1 MSNYLEPGQKV
12 WFWYLRYN
20 KNDVL
25 EVTVLHG
32 TVLQSIESVWGKDA
46 YAIMPDGM
54 ENTSPCNVNILRSH
68 IAETK
73 QGVYESLVHG
83 LDELIWDLE
92 KNMDSKV
99 EDLRDQIKKA
109 NAKLKQATAAYAHNR
124 DLLEGLRK
132 EAADEQSK
140 AQN

>member
-25 EVTVLHG
+25 EITVMQG
-32 TVLQSIESVWGKDA
+32 KVLQSIESVWGKDA
-46 YAIMPDGM
+46 YAIVPDGA

-68 IAETK
+68 ISETK
-73 QGVYESLVHG
+73 QGIYESLVHG
-83 LDELIWDLE
+83 LDDLIWDLE
-92 KNMDSKV
+92 TNMDSKV
-99 EDLRDQIKKA
+99 DDLRDQIRKVS
-109 NAKLKQATAAYAHNR
+109 AKLKQARAAYVHNR

-132 EAADEQSK
+132 E
-140 AQN
+140 QNGNQDK

>member
-25 EVTVLHG
+25 EITVMHG
-32 TVLQSIESVWGKDA
+32 TVLQSIASVWGKDA
-46 YAIMPDGM
+46 YAIVPDGA
-54 ENTSPCNVNILRSH
+54 EHTSPCNVNILRSQ

-83 LDELIWDLE
+83 LDDLIWDLE
-92 KNMDSKV
+92 KNMDSMV
-99 EDLRDQIKKA
+99 DDLRNQIQKVS
-109 NAKLKQATAAYAHNR
+109 AKLKQATAAYAHNR

-132 EAADEQSK
+132 E
-140 AQN
+140 QNGNQDK